1 MKIKN
6 YIIGL
11 SIIVS
16 SIIISISM
24 VVANKSSNK
33 NKIEEIIKLE
43 ECGSK
48 GYKEYTS
55 KNYYKEHSWIINLKD
70 KVVRHI
76 EVTDDGE
83 ILHPLYH
90 ITDITDDRVFTNDKF
105 EFLIKRD
112 NFEISTSINFKTGNV
127 IQIYKNYQNDE
138 SRTEYFCEIKKNQ
151 SKRPLTKL
159 VKFKIGFSLK
169 VPIDYIQLNSDKN
182 LNKILDDHK
191 GKEVDKNYLEK
202 MLSMLNQN
210 PTYDYFINSNFSPDS
225 NSLNFNYILDGGST
239 INNYR
244 KLGFQETCSLLQNQ
258 ISQIY
263 NQNKE
268 QFFCSYLSTMNKK
281 LGDVLK
287 IIHEGRLP
295 NQKMIQYQFQY
306 EDKLVSVTLACK
318 EENCDIMDQ
327 ELVEI
332 LNSIQ

>member
-1 MKIKN
+1 MKFNN

-24 VVANKSSNK
+24 VVAYKSSNK

-48 GYKEYTS
+48 RGGEYTS
-55 KNYYKEHSWIINLKD
+55 KNYFKEHSFIINLKD

-76 EVTDDGE
+76 EVTADGE

-105 EFLIKRD
+105 EFVKKFE
-112 NFEISTSINFKTGNV
+112 NYEISTSINFKTGNV
-127 IQIYKNYQNDE
+127 TQIYRDYRNHYE
-138 SRTEYFCEIKKNQ
+138 TEYFCEIKKNQ
-151 SKRPLTKL
+151 SKRPLTKI

-169 VPIDYIQLNSDKN
+169 IPADYIQLNSDKN
-182 LNKILDDHK
+182 LNKILDDYK

-225 NSLNFNYILDGGST
+225 NSINFNYIVDGGST
-239 INNYR
+239 INNYQ
-244 KLGFQETCSLLQNQ
+244 KLGYQKTCSLLQNQ

-268 QFFCSYLSTMNKK
+268 QFYCGYSSSNMKNK

-287 IIHEGRLP
+287 IVHEGRLP

-306 EDKLVSVTLACK
+306 EDKLVTATLACNEK
-318 EENCDIMDQ
+318 NCDVMDR
-327 ELVEI
+327 ELIEI

>member
-1 MKIKN
+1 MKFKN

-16 SIIISISM
+16 SIIISISV

-48 GYKEYTS
+48 RYYEYTS

-83 ILHPLYH
+83 ILHPLYR

-105 EFLIKRD
+105 EFLKKLD
-112 NFEISTSINFKTGNV
+112 NFENSTSINFKTGNV
-127 IQIYKNYQNDE
+127 IQIYKDYRGDE
-138 SRTEYFCEIKKNQ
+138 YRTEYFCEIKKNQ
-151 SKRPLTKL
+151 SKRPLTKI

-169 VPIDYIQLNSDKN
+169 LPVDYIQLNGDKN
-182 LNKILDDHK
+182 LNKILNDYK
-191 GKEVDKNYLEK
+191 GKEIDKNYLEK

-210 PTYDYFINSNFSPDS
+210 PTYDYFINSNFSPDG

-239 INNYR
+239 INNYQE
-244 KLGFQETCSLLQNQ
+244 LGFQKTCSLLQNQ

-263 NQNKE
+263 NQNKK
-268 QFFCSYLSTMNKK
+268 QFFCSYLSTMSKK

>member
-24 VVANKSSNK
+24 VVANKSANK

-268 QFFCSYLSTMNKK
+268 QFFCDYLSTMKEK